1 MLRSF
6 CGTGFLTSRIEE
18 MKHDAESR
26 LKFLKMVTPRRP
38 SKEAEN
44 KVYRYLVPND
54 A

>member
-1 MLRSF
+1 MPRSV
-6 CGTGFLTSRIEE
+6 CDRVLLTSRIEE

-44 KVYRYLVPND
+44 KVYRYLAPKD